1 MDRSWIRQMVYDS
14 NYKKG
19 MKIWKSGGVFALNY
33 KCFGDGMFHIR
44 AQVDGRYQDFYA
56 VSIIYN
62 AQKKDLEECY
72 CDCPAFQQY
81 SGLCKHCVAVL
92 LEADESEMDAAFEW
106 ELQSERKIMAL
117 LYNDVQEEYGKTV
130 VPAEK
135 KKRKT
140 TDTLKYL
147 LDQTVQQK
155 VLPLSQSDLF
165 GKIRL
170 EPQVFSDY
178 DGIYVRFRVGADK
191 LYVLKDVISF
201 AEAVTG
207 KENVRYGKMLEFVHT
222 IEIFTPESRPMVQF
236 IINWVAQ
243 NKERYA
249 EKYYYTGYNFS
260 YQKVRDIYFN
270 KVSVDD
276 FLDAASSTGLLLE
289 ESKQVIFPKVDE
301 PSELPGFLTVMGT
314 QNGAKIKLDMPD
326 FWEGNRYFN
335 YINKDDILRIPLQK
349 VGDVKDFI
357 ICLGYMDNDYPYIQ
371 KEDLPAF
378 CQEVLPVL
386 KTLFS
391 YQAVDFDESAYA
403 REEVSFEIYLD
414 MPQRDWISCEA
425 FGVYGEIKYSIFDLQ
440 VESGKRDI
448 LSEMKVKQGVSTY
461 FTAYD
466 EAEKKMY
473 LSEDENK
480 IYELLAEGIPW
491 MQTVA
496 EVYISDKLKKLT
508 VEPSPRVSV
517 GVSVTEGGLELTLL
531 SEGMDYDQLFEILSK
546 YSPKKKYYRLK
557 NGNFVNIEGDG
568 LQNLVQMKEQMN
580 LTNSQLKKGK
590 VNLPKYRALYLDSQ
604 LQDSD
609 EILLSRS
616 RSFKAL
622 IRNMKTVEENDFEVP
637 ISLQKILRS
646 YQRRGFR
653 WIKTLHG
660 NGFSGIL
667 ADDMGLGKTLQVITF
682 LMSEWEEGGWK
693 EKRDG
698 RSCLAL
704 IVTPA
709 SLVYNWQS
717 EIEHFAPQLSVKII
731 AGNQGQREEMISE
744 AVEGDILVTS
754 YDLLKRDI
762 DKYEEIIFE
771 NQVID
776 EAQYI
781 KNQNTQAAKAVK
793 QIQSGFRLA
802 MTGTPIENRLSE
814 LWSIFDYLMPGF
826 LYSYKRFKE
835 KLEVPI
841 IQNQDD
847 IAMGQLQKMVRP
859 FIMRRLKK
867 DVLRDLPDKLEENVF
882 ARIEGEQQKLYDA
895 HVLRMKLLLEGQSD
909 QEFKQTKIQV
919 LAELTKLRQICCDPS
934 LIYEDYQKGSAKL
947 DMCIELIENAVNGGH
962 KILVFSQFTSMLER
976 IQSRLAQEKIGYYTL
991 TGATDKSMRR
1001 KLVEKFNADDTSV
1014 FCISLKAGG
1023 TGLNLTSADIVIHYD
1038 PWWNEA
1044 VQNQATDRA
1053 HRIGQKK
1060 VVTVYRLLTKG
1071 TIEERIME
1079 VQEKK
1084 KALSDKVLS
1093 GEGIGSGSFSR
1104 EELLGLLS

>member
-1 MDRSWIRQMVYDS
+1 MDRNWIRQKANKTVFER
-14 NYKKG
+14 G
-19 MKIWKSGGVFALNY
+19 MEIWRSAGVFDLSYQSLGNSLVY
-33 KCFGDGMFHIR
+33 MQ
-44 AQVDGRYQDFYA
+44 AQVQGSYEDVYVVNLTLNGNTMELVRSDC
-56 VSIIYN
+56 
-62 AQKKDLEECY
+62 ECL
-72 CDCPAFQQY
+72 AFAKY

-92 LEADESEMDAAFEW
+92 FEAEELEIQNVLNW
-106 ELQSERKIMAL
+106 EQNQRDIMNM
-117 LYNDVQEEYGKTV
+117 LYNSLQEGLEEPVRSSGQ
-130 VPAEK
+130 

-140 TDTLKYL
+140 TLELKNL
-147 LDQTVQQK
+147 LDSRAQQK
-155 VLPLSQSDLF
+155 VLPLSQNNLY
-165 GKIRL
+165 GKINL
-170 EPQVFSDY
+170 EPQIKGGY
-178 DGIYVRFRVGADK
+178 DGVHVRFRIGADK

-201 AEAVTG
+201 AHAVNA
-207 KENVRYGKMLEFVHT
+207 KENVRYGKQLEFVHT
-222 IEIFTPESRPMVQF
+222 MEMFSTESRPMVQF
-236 IINWVAQ
+236 ILDWVSQ
-243 NKERYA
+243 NKELYA
-249 EKYYYTGYNFS
+249 ERYYYGSYYTQ

-276 FLDAASSTGLLLE
+276 FFDAAASCGLLLE
-289 ESKQVIFPKVDE
+289 EQKEKIYPKITG
-301 PSELPGFLTVMGT
+301 PSGMPGVLSIKGT
-314 QNGAKIKLDMPD
+314 KSGAKVHLDMPALWD
-326 FWEGNRYFN
+326 GNRYFN
-335 YINKDDILRIPLQK
+335 YVFFDEIIRIP
-349 VGDVKDFI
+349 VEDIESVKDFI
-357 ICLGYMDNDYPYIQ
+357 LCVSRLENDEAYIQ
-371 KEDLPAF
+371 EEDLPAF
-378 CQEVLPVL
+378 CQEMLPAL
-386 KTLFS
+386 KDILE
-391 YQAVDFDESAYA
+391 YQMTNFDESKYA

-414 MPQRDWISCEA
+414 MPQKDWISCEA
-425 FGVYGEIKYSIFDLQ
+425 YGVYGGEKYPVFDLNI
-440 VESGKRDI
+440 ESGKRDI
-448 LSEMKVKQGVSTY
+448 VSEMKIGQKVAEY
-461 FTAYD
+461 FTAYE
-466 EAEKKMY
+466 EAEKRMY
-473 LSEDENK
+473 LSEDETK
-480 IYELLAEGIPW
+480 IYELLVEGIPW

-517 GVSVTEGGLELTLL
+517 GVSVTEGGLELTML
-531 SEGMDYDQLFEILSK
+531 SENMDHEQLFEILSK

-557 NGNFVNIEGDG
+557 NGNFINVEGDG
-568 LQNLVQMKEQMN
+568 IQSLAQMKEQMN
-580 LTNSQLKKGK
+580 LTNAQIKKGK
-590 VNLPKYRALYLDSQ
+590 MNLPKYRALYLDSQ
-604 LQDSD
+604 LHDSD
-609 EILLSRS
+609 EISLTRS
-616 RSFKAL
+616 RTFKAL

-637 ISLQKILRS
+637 LSLQKILRS

-682 LMSEWEEGGWK
+682 LLSEWEEGGWK
-693 EKRDG
+693 EHQAGKH
-698 RSCLAL
+698 CLAL

-717 EIEHFAPQLSVKII
+717 EIEHFAPQLSAKII
-731 AGNQGQREEMISE
+731 AGSQAQREELLAGVGPE
-744 AVEGDILVTS
+744 DVLVTS

-762 DKYEEIIFE
+762 GKYEDILFASQI
-771 NQVID
+771 ID

-826 LYSYKRFKE
+826 LYNYKRFKE
-835 KLEVPI
+835 KLEIPI
-841 IQNQDD
+841 IQTQDET
-847 IAMGQLQKMVRP
+847 AMQQLQKMVRP

-895 HVLRMKLLLEGQSD
+895 HVMRMKLLLEGQSE
-909 QEFKQTKIQV
+909 QEFKQAKIQV

-934 LIYEDYQKGSAKL
+934 LIYEDYQKESAKL
-947 DMCIELIENAVNGGH
+947 DMCMELIENAVNGGH
-962 KILVFSQFTSMLER
+962 KILLFSQFTTMLER
-976 IQSRLAQEKIGYYTL
+976 IQSRLDKAKIGYYTL
-991 TGATDKSMRR
+991 TGATDKSRR
-1001 KLVEKFNADDTSV
+1001 RRLVEKFNSDETPV

-1084 KALSDKVLS
+1084 KELSDKVLS